1 MPEALNPSPLMLHV
15 LIVGGGLCGLATAIS
30 VTIAGHKATVFEASD
45 SVHSFGSGLQSSP
58 NGTRLF
64 SRWGLDEILKPV
76 TTTPKVLHIHN
87 FDGMRLA
94 RRENFDQDIKKNYGA
109 SLSTVHRV
117 DLQAGL
123 LRRAR
128 ELGARVHYSS
138 RVTGLD
144 TSGPGIQL
152 TNGEIHVGDLVV
164 VADGTWSAMRSEV
177 LEMTIN
183 PQRTREIAYRITI
196 ERGKVQDKELLALMK
211 VPQMRVWV
219 GHGSYAVG
227 YPVKGARQFCV
238 LLIVA
243 DDLHQGGSMPSTIVE
258 ELRLRFQNW
267 DPV

>member
-1 MPEALNPSPLMLHV
+1 MPESANPSPLALHV

-45 SVHSFGSGLQSSP
+45 SVHSYGSGLQSSP
-58 NGTRLF
+58 NGTQLF

-76 TTTPKVLHIHN
+76 ITTPKVLQIHN

-94 RRENFDQDIKKNYGA
+94 RHENFNQDVEKNHGA

-117 DLQAGL
+117 DLQGGL

-128 ELGARVHYSS
+128 ELGARIHYSS

-144 TSGPGIQL
+144 RSGPGIRL
-152 TNGEIHVGDLVV
+152 TNAEIHGGDLVV

-183 PQRTREIAYRITI
+183 PQRTHEIAYRIII
-196 ERGKVQDKELLALMK
+196 ERERVQDKELLALMK
-211 VPQMRVWV
+211 IPQMRVWV
-219 GHGSYAVG
+219 GNGSYAVG
-227 YPVKGARQFCV
+227 YPVKGERQFCV

-243 DDLHQGGSMPSTIVE
+243 DGLHQGGSTPITIVE